1 MVKSFNEKEN
11 YTRQK
16 SESTEKK
23 KMKSTADDNYIG
35 KHMGFPYYY

>member
-1 MVKSFNEKEN
+1 MRRKIIPDRNPN
-11 YTRQK
+11 LL
-16 SESTEKK
+16 EKK

>member
-23 KMKSTADDNYIG
+23 MRSTADDNYIG